1 MDYGNCH
8 MLFTG
13 DMGEKEESRLLE
25 RLGKEKLSEINI
37 LKTAHHGSKYS
48 SSEDFLEAISPRWAV
63 ISYGENNTYG
73 HPHKEVLERLED
85 LGVEV
90 FKTAESG
97 AIRLWTDG
105 LKIHF
110 SSYVDGDGFYGYN

>member
-1 MDYGNCH
+1 

-13 DMGEKEESRLLE
+13 DMGEKGEMQLLE
-25 RLGKEKLSEINI
+25 RYRSQLSQINV

-48 SSEDFLEAISPRWAV
+48 SCGAFLDVVSPSWAV

-73 HPHKEVLERLED
+73 HPHQEVMDRLEERR
-85 LGVEV
+85 VRV
-90 FKTAESG
+90 FETAKSG

-105 LKIHF
+105 QDIHF
-110 SSYVDGDGFYGYN
+110 SGFVDEE